1 MKKSLHSGISSA
13 ILYNELLCA
22 VLLIT
27 HRITRRKLYAT
38 RKKGKGRKEIHDES
52 KIIRKTDLREMQ
64 SHQEKRQHPDH
75 LRESKTQTET
85 GLINTQEV
93 LI

>member
-1 MKKSLHSGISSA
+1 
-13 ILYNELLCA
+13 
-22 VLLIT
+22 LIT
-27 HRITRRKLYAT
+27 HKNRCQKLYAT

-85 GLINTQEV
+85 GLIQSV
-93 LI
+93 